1 MPYKV
6 QFAGLVCFYRESGA
20 RLALLPDG
28 RNPGAGIDPHYGSI
42 VIHEDWIEDVSGW
55 SSSELEEPGVFP
67 LDSYDVTFEGAG
79 VTGTLDV
86 SAHEGMLPQL
96 RQIDPNFVID
106 PDAAA
111 TVARIPIR
119 HGKLTAYRIP
129 QGQAVVSELEVPHD
143 GSITITATPR
153 NGAPARTIRARAGAE
168 IAIGNMAHR
177 VYRNGETEHAPHFK
191 IYEVLSSQPVSLT
204 ELPAVSAQLTELQSQ
219 NPMFTGTGPIGL
231 YVECSNT
238 GCC

>member
-6 QFAGLVCFYRESGA
+6 QFAGLVCFYHQSGA

-28 RNPGAGIDPHYGSI
+28 RNPGAGIDPHYGTL
-42 VIHEDWIEDVSGW
+42 VIHEDSIEEVSGW

-67 LDSYDVTFEGAG
+67 LDSCDVTFEGAA
-79 VTGTLDV
+79 VSGTLDV
-86 SAHEGMLPQL
+86 SEHDGLLPHL

-106 PDAAA
+106 PDAAP

-119 HGKLTAYRIP
+119 HGTLTAYRIP
-129 QGQAVVSELEVPHD
+129 QGQAVVSQLVVPHD
-143 GSITITATPR
+143 GSITITVTPR
-153 NGAPARTIRARAGAE
+153 NGGPVRTIRASAGAE
-168 IAIGNMAHR
+168 IAVGNMAHG

-204 ELPAVSAQLTELQSQ
+204 ELPALAQQLSELQTQ

-238 GCC
+238 NCC